1 MTKKKVVRPK
11 TTNKKVG
18 KKKTSTKKKATKKK
32 VAKNTA
38 TSKRKQSLAKKKAA
52 KKGGKASLGK
62 SNADPDQKPLPGFEQ
77 IRLPT
82 IETTIKKIVEK
93 KSQRSRLKED
103 VDDLLSKIP
112 GLFKKHKLNSYT
124 CLGKTVIV
132 EPGSDVVKI
141 KKAKEQ

>member
-1 MTKKKVVRPK
+1 MSKKKIVKRTGKKKKVA
-11 TTNKKVG
+11 KKS
-18 KKKTSTKKKATKKK
+18 KSTKKKA
-32 VAKNTA
+32 VKNTA
-38 TSKRKQSLAKKKAA
+38 ATKRSKSLAKKKAT

-62 SNADPDQKPLPGFEQ
+62 SNADPNQKPLPGFEQ
-77 IRLPT
+77 IKVVS
-82 IETTIKKIVEK
+82 IESTIKKIVQK
-93 KSQRSRLKED
+93 KSQRLRLKED
-103 VDDLLSKIP
+103 VDDLLSRIP